1 MNYLNRSDI
10 KNYFMRR
17 TRISGLSG
25 LGPANSNDA
34 AGLFL
39 FMTAQKIPTRVITQN
54 FAKVQLYFESMST
67 LTVSDVPAV
76 GDFEFASELGE
87 LNERVV
93 TYVLLPAI
101 SLTIFVKSK
110 SLFKCMHCD
119 FASNLDCSIY
129 YLQLLWNL

>member
-25 LGPANSNDA
+25 LGPPNSNDA

-39 FMTAQKIPTRVITQN
+39 FMTAQGIPTRVITQN
-54 FAKVQLYFESMST
+54 FAKVQLYFESMSA

-87 LNERVV
+87 LNESKGGNVRVV
-93 TYVLLPAI
+93 PFNIFDHLRQIEI
-101 SLTIFVKSK
+101 SFQMDAL
-110 SLFKCMHCD
+110 
-119 FASNLDCSIY
+119 
-129 YLQLLWNL
+129 

>member
-25 LGPANSNDA
+25 LSPPNSSGP

-39 FMTAQKIPTRVITQN
+39 FVTAHGIPTRVITQN

-87 LNERVV
+87 VN
-93 TYVLLPAI
+93 
-101 SLTIFVKSK
+101 
-110 SLFKCMHCD
+110 
-119 FASNLDCSIY
+119 
-129 YLQLLWNL
+129 